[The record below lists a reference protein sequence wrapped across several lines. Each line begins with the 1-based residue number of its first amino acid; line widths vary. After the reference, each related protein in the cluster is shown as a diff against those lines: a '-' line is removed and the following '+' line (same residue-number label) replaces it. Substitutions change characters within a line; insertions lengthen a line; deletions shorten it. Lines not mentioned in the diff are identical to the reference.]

1 MKYNTVCI
9 EITVPLSEDGYVFDV
24 GSLYDRFH
32 QLTDKRK
39 ARGKRYALSLV
50 LVLLVSAKLS
60 GEDYAYGIAHWG
72 RGRQS
77 ILCEVLP
84 VGRQTLPS
92 HNTYRRVL
100 GDAIEPVEL
109 QAVVTEFLTQSPET
123 GQSVLVA
130 LDGKTLRGSI
140 PAGQTQGMH
149 LLAAYLPSEGIVLM
163 QVAVE
168 SKENEISAAPRVL
181 KSIDLRGKI
190 VSGDA
195 LLTQRDLSTRIV
207 EAGGEYVWQVKDN
220 QPQLREDI
228 EYLFQPESC
237 VPGFSPVP
245 KDFQTAQTVDNGHGR
260 LETRTLTTSSL
271 LREYADWPYLEQV
284 FKLERHTTHLKK
296 GQAGCEVVYGITSL
310 KPEEAEPRR
319 LLEIVRGYWG
329 IENGLRYR
337 RDKTLREDA
346 TRMTKPT
353 LAEAMAIINNLIVGL
368 TAQQGWRNLP
378 QARRH
383 YNACLQDA
391 LSLVTPSYLTLE
403 KPYHQAYFAVRKS

>member
-9 EITVPLSEDGYVFDV
+9 EITVPVSEDGCVFDV
-24 GSLYDRFH
+24 GSLYDHLR

-39 ARGKRYALSLV
+39 ARGKRYTLSLV
-50 LVLLVSAKLS
+50 LVLLVLAKLS
-60 GEDYAYGIAHWG
+60 GEDCPYGIAQWG
-72 RGRQS
+72 RGRQN

-100 GDAIEPVEL
+100 GDAIKASEL
-109 QAVVTEFLTQSPET
+109 QSAITEFLTQSPEA
-123 GQSVLVA
+123 GQSVLVV

-140 PAGQTQGMH
+140 PAGRTRGIH
-149 LLAAYLPSEGIVLM
+149 LLAAYLPNEGIVLM

-195 LLTQRDLSTRIV
+195 LLTQRGLSTQIV

-220 QPQLREDI
+220 QPQLKEDI
-228 EYLFQPESC
+228 ERLFQPESC

-245 KDFQTAQTVDNGHGR
+245 KDFRTTQTIDKGHGR
-260 LETRTLTTSSL
+260 LERRTLTTSNL
-271 LREYADWPYLEQV
+271 LRDYADWPYLEQV
-284 FKLERHTTHLKK
+284 FKLERQTTHLKQ
-296 GQAGCEVVYGITSL
+296 GQTEHEVVYGITSL
-310 KPEEAEPRR
+310 QSEKAGPSR

-329 IENGLRYR
+329 IENGLHYR

-346 TRMTKPT
+346 TRMTKPAP
-353 LAEAMAIINNLIVGL
+353 AEAMEIINNLIVGL
-368 TAQQGWRNLP
+368 TAQRGWGNLP

-383 YNACLQDA
+383 LSACL
-391 LSLVTPSYLTLE
+391 
-403 KPYHQAYFAVRKS
+403 